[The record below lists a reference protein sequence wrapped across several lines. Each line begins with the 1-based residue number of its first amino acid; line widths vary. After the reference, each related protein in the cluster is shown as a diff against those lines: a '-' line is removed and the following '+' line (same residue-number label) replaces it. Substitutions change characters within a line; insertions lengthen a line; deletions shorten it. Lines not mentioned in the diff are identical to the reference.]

1 MKTTKL
7 ISILSLIMI
16 FCGAN
21 TVYSDNV
28 PTNSPRVSNTNSIR
42 YEVNVYLFSRIELCN
57 TYLIQVTDETGRP
70 VAPPK
75 IFVPGI
81 QRYIFTETGPA
92 QGKIRVAMLV
102 LSPDVDPVVCG
113 YQIGARDDVKLGPFK
128 PGQSYPFVLRPF
140 LTVPYHKE

>member
-7 ISILSLIMI
+7 LSILGLIMI
-16 FCGAN
+16 FTAA
-21 TVYSDNV
+21 TKVYSDNV
-28 PTNSPRVSNTNSIR
+28 PTDSPRMTTTNSIR

-57 TYLIQVTDETGRP
+57 TYLVQVTDETGRP

-75 IFVPGI
+75 TFVPGI
-81 QRYIFTETGPA
+81 QKYVFTETGPA

-102 LSPDVDPVVCG
+102 LSPNAAAACRN
-113 YQIGARDDVKLGPFK
+113 QIGARDDVKLGPFK

-140 LTVPYHKE
+140 LTVPYDKE

>member
-7 ISILSLIMI
+7 LSILGLIMI
-16 FCGAN
+16 FSGAAK
-21 TVYSDNV
+21 VYSDNV
-28 PTNSPRVSNTNSIR
+28 SANIPRMTTTNSIR
-42 YEVNVYLFSRIELCN
+42 YEVNVYFFSRIELCN

-75 IFVPGI
+75 TFVPGI

-102 LSPDVDPVVCG
+102 RIPDAAETSCRN
-113 YQIGARDDVKLGPFK
+113 QIGARDDVKLGPFT
-128 PGQSYPFVLRPF
+128 PGQSYPFLLRPF
-140 LTVPYHKE
+140 LTVPYVKE

>member
-1 MKTTKL
+1 MKTTKIL
-7 ISILSLIMI
+7 SILGLIMI
-16 FCGAN
+16 FSGI
-21 TVYSDNV
+21 TKVFSDNV
-28 PTNSPRVSNTNSIR
+28 PNGSPRMTTTNSIR
-42 YEVNVYLFSRIELCN
+42 YVVNVYLFSRIELCN
-57 TYLIQVTDETGRP
+57 TYLVQVTDETGRP

-102 LSPDVDPVVCG
+102 LSPDVDPVVCQ

-128 PGQSYPFVLRPF
+128 QGQSYPFVLRPF
-140 LTVPYHKE
+140 LTVPYNKE

>member
-7 ISILSLIMI
+7 LSILGLIMI
-16 FCGAN
+16 FSGA
-21 TVYSDNV
+21 TKVYSDNV
-28 PTNSPRVSNTNSIR
+28 PTDSPRMTTTNSIR

-57 TYLIQVTDETGRP
+57 TYLVQVTDETGRP

-75 IFVPGI
+75 TFVPGI

-102 LSPDVDPVVCG
+102 LSPNAAVACHN
-113 YQIGARDDVKLGPFK
+113 QIGARDDVKLGPFK

-140 LTVPYHKE
+140 LTVPYVQE

>member
-7 ISILSLIMI
+7 FTVLSLVLI
-16 FCGAN
+16 FIGLNSA
-21 TVYSDNV
+21 YSSDGLIGN
-28 PTNSPRVSNTNSIR
+28 PQMTRKINIK

-75 IFVPGI
+75 TFVPGI

-102 LSPDVDPVVCG
+102 LSPNAAAACRN
-113 YQIGARDDVKLGPFK
+113 QIGARDDVKLGPFK
-128 PGQSYPFVLRPF
+128 QGQSYPFVLRPF
-140 LTVPYHKE
+140 LTVPYNKGE